1 MSTVPTKQL
10 LTTFVF
16 ALVIFLIPLAFASAQ
31 TCTADNASTVCT
43 GGKIC
48 KEGSCQTPEAAPTA
62 TGGGSAGTTGNC
74 GTTSGTLVNPLKVC
88 SLEALLDL
96 VLVAVIRIGTIVLIM
111 MLVWVGFL
119 FVTARGNEEKLRD
132 ARRAFFWTI
141 IGGLI
146 LLGAR
151 GLSAVIQ
158 STANTLGP

>member
-1 MSTVPTKQL
+1 
-10 LTTFVF
+10 
-16 ALVIFLIPLAFASAQ
+16 
-31 TCTADNASTVCT
+31 
-43 GGKIC
+43 
-48 KEGSCQTPEAAPTA
+48 
-62 TGGGSAGTTGNC
+62 
-74 GTTSGTLVNPLKVC
+74 VNPLKVC